1 MRTYLFDIIN
11 QYKRFSEELDAKTI
25 ICNKAWWVFNDS
37 GEKEVYIFNTDGT
50 LIISVSGKVTKATWQ
65 YIAANHSLII
75 SGNNQSYM
83 VHPAFY
89 DQVIFAL
96 QLDGTD
102 DCAFL
107 IDENNLPSVPM
118 KTFEDVKNYF
128 AEKER
133 QALLEEEHKIQAE
146 AAALMQQQ
154 LEAEREKQRLEEE
167 AKDAELKKR
176 AEEIKD
182 EKIRYPQIAKAMIP
196 IFIYIGFV
204 LCISM
209 LELNETVIAF
219 VTSVGMIGL
228 IINAGFQIGSI
239 DSKIEKWKKEHPDE
253 PACKFL

>member
-50 LIISVSGKVTKATWQ
+50 LIISVSGKVTNATWQ

-107 IDENNLPSVPM
+107 IDENNLPSIPM
-118 KTFEDVKNYF
+118 RTFEDVKNYF

-133 QALLEEEHKIQAE
+133 QALLEEERKIQAE
-146 AAALMQQQ
+146 ATALMQQQ

-167 AKDAELKKR
+167 AKDAEAKKR
-176 AEEIKD
+176 AEEIDD
-182 EKIRYPQIAKAMIP
+182 EIRNSQTIKMVIP
-196 IFIYIGFV
+196 IFIYIGVILCLIV
-204 LCISM
+204 LG
-209 LELNETVIAF
+209 LNEVVVAYIA
-219 VTSVGMIGL
+219 SVGMIA
-228 IINAGFQIGSI
+228 IVVNAGFQISFI
-239 DSKIEKWKKEHPDE
+239 DSKIEKWKKEHPDD
-253 PACKFL
+253 PACKYL

>member
-1 MRTYLFDIIN
+1 MKTYLFDIIN
-11 QYKRFSEELDAKTI
+11 KYKQFSEELDAKAI

-37 GEKEVYIFNTDGT
+37 GEKEVYIFNPDGS
-50 LIISVSGKVTKATWQ
+50 LIISVSGKVTNATWQ
-65 YIAANHSLII
+65 YIAANRSLII

-89 DQVIFAL
+89 DQMIFAL

-133 QALLEEEHKIQAE
+133 QALLEEERKQQAE
-146 AAALMQQQ
+146 ADALMQQQ
-154 LEAEREKQRLEEE
+154 LEAELEKQKLEEE

-176 AEEIKD
+176 AAEIDEEI
-182 EKIRYPQIAKAMIP
+182 RNLQIAKVIIP
-196 IFIYIGFV
+196 LFFFIAVIV
-204 LCISM
+204 CLLLLIS
-209 LELNETVIAF
+209 NETVIAIVAF
-219 VTSVGMIGL
+219 GGMIVL
-228 IINAGFQIGSI
+228 IINAAIQTASI
-239 DSKIEKWKKEHPDE
+239 DYKIEKWKKEHPDD
-253 PACKFL
+253 PACKYL